1 VALVTDGRMSG
12 ASGKVPAA
20 IHMVPEAADG
30 GMLAYIQDGD
40 LIRLNAMTGELS
52 FVGDIAELEGREA
65 IPQPAAGDR
74 GCGRELFLNNRQTI
88 GNAEQGASF
97 LFSGEY

>member
-1 VALVTDGRMSG
+1 
-12 ASGKVPAA
+12 
-20 IHMVPEAADG
+20 MVPEAANG

-40 LIRLNAMTGELS
+40 LIRLNAVTGELS

-65 IPQPAAGDR
+65 APQPDLGNQ
-74 GCGRELFLNNRQTI
+74 GCGRELFLNNRQSI

-97 LFSGEY
+97 LFPGE